1 MNNIFDLFEKEY
13 PRFIQE
19 EPIHICELVWT
30 HEYYVC
36 RECHRIQVLLVDSVE
51 INTTFVNNIYK
62 PITHFKTKLTQL
74 QAKEIKKIPQNVL
87 DVCRDCDS
95 STILNVLKLTKN
107 SKYYKHKIL
116 ILSLLGKPVPI
127 FSKTEDEKILSIF
140 KQKYPKVKVKNNI
153 PYNYVLYRIMMM
165 MNRLDVLP
173 FLDITKNKK
182 LLKRYDEI
190 FNA

>member
-1 MNNIFDLFEKEY
+1 MNNIFNLFEKEY
-13 PRFIQE
+13 PRFIE
-19 EPIHICELVWT
+19 EKPTHICDLVWT

-36 RECHRIQVLLVDSVE
+36 RECHRIHILLVDSVE
-51 INTTFVNNIYK
+51 TNTTFVNHIYK

-74 QAKEIKKIPQNVL
+74 QAKEIKKIPQHVL
-87 DVCRDCDS
+87 DICKGCDIH
-95 STILNVLKLTKN
+95 TIINVLKMTKN

-116 ILSLLGKPVPI
+116 ILSLLGNPVPV
-127 FSKTEDEKILSIF
+127 FSKREDEQIISIF

-153 PYNYVLYRIMMM
+153 PYNYVLYRIMIM

-182 LLKRYDEI
+182 LLKKYNEI
-190 FNA
+190 FDT